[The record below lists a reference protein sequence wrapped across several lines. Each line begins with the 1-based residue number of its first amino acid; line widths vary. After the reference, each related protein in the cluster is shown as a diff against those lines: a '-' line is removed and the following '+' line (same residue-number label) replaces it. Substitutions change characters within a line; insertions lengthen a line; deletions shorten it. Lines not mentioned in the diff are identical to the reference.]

1 MSPLEA
7 SGITAQDTIKRI
19 NDLKSKEFAN
29 INKKRTYLEKNT
41 TCLLNPKLLV
51 IGKKTLIPN
60 FVKKGKIQE
69 KIPVRIMDNASF
81 GYYHIK
87 IFKNYKA
94 KKINLRKGDEYIA
107 DSKLLKKVSE
117 KTWKAIINKK
127 N

>member
-41 TCLLNPKLLV
+41 TCLLNPKLIV
-51 IGKKTLIPN
+51 IGKKILIPN

-94 KKINLRKGDEYIA
+94 NKINLRKGDENIV
-107 DSKLLKKVSE
+107 DSKSLKKISE